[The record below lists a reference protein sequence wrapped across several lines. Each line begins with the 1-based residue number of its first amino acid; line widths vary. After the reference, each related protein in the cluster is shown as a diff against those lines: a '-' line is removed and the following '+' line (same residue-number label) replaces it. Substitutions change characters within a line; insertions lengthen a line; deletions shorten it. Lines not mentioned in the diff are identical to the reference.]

1 MIHTAHDLA
10 LVPKEQNPTGH
21 RLVAAVR
28 EFAQR
33 RLGNR
38 KQNRKEPLEWD
49 FVITG
54 VVFWRD
60 EGGIARLMFA
70 TVAVTM
76 WTGFFRFDC
85 TEKLHVKDVQFFPTH
100 VRLFVEK
107 RKTDHYRYGQVVE
120 VARAVEGQPVCPV
133 DCLQTWVDR
142 QVGRGL
148 QPGDYLFQKID
159 GHRFRSDPLSDCL
172 IPGSALDYG
181 QLRRYLF
188 RMMGEASG
196 IASEELQCLFGT
208 QSLRSGGATEV
219 ADADQVSDFQFNQY
233 GGWSS
238 SNGSATYKATKLDRR
253 LAVSRSM
260 PHARESRRWP
270 AQLAPSRVCLDL

>member
-10 LVPKEQNPTGH
+10 LVPKEQNPTKH

-60 EGGIARLMFA
+60 EGGIVRLMFA

-85 TEKLHVKDVQFFPTH
+85 TEKLHIKDVQFFPTH

-172 IPGSALDYG
+172 IDVDRTEIMFFWRKNLYFANLTGRYVHCSEMFISTG
-181 QLRRYLF
+181 WICKILRVLF
-188 RMMGEASG
+188 
-196 IASEELQCLFGT
+196 CK
-208 QSLRSGGATEV
+208 SL
-219 ADADQVSDFQFNQY
+219 
-233 GGWSS
+233 
-238 SNGSATYKATKLDRR
+238 
-253 LAVSRSM
+253 
-260 PHARESRRWP
+260 
-270 AQLAPSRVCLDL
+270 